1 MKRIAFVSFCSVAA
15 CVAHVSAFGAEPAYE
30 NTYHPLKSP
39 VGSWNELST
48 WYNEKTKSAATQLPG
63 ANDCVNLNQDGR
75 SVNADGCS
83 VEYSRM
89 NVGVGTSVA
98 AGYYQTGGSLTSGYW
113 TFVGSGGSAGVMCL
127 TNVDAVLSGYRLSV
141 GNQAQNS
148 TVPADSLFQM
158 RGGSLRTDYTDGLLT
173 STWGRN
179 VGTSTLDF
187 DGTDWQNTGAAVK
200 IGFGS
205 INTNRFLFKNGT
217 FLNDKGFLL
226 GANVQNWGATSACGY
241 EEAIF
246 ENAVWTNKDEV
257 TLGASLQHKTRLV
270 ISNTVFAATKNV
282 ANKSTFSM
290 GAVSDADDTLEIIS
304 CPQFS
309 TAKNV
314 SAGAGTNSTSRIVV
328 KGQKGALPS
337 ASAILNGVSFNGNP
351 FRTYEVEVVDSDYAV
366 TANFSVSS
374 ATNQTR
380 RWTFRECAALDFG
393 TRTITVNNDR
403 PGCAELSFV
412 ASHVTSQGSITGA
425 TGMGATNA
433 TLRLVDSTVETSGDT
448 FLANNG
454 GTARCR
460 LVVDGGSSLLKTSNF
475 HIPRQGYGELVV
487 TNGASVEA
495 NQVFGPNMT
504 GSEGRYFIDG
514 NFKVKTKMAA
524 CNQPGSTGEIVQVS
538 GTFDC
543 STATSMTF
551 GNNDAKI
558 HYVLKGGEFKGN
570 PAYATYFAGGDNA
583 EALLD
588 LRGGSF
594 ATKCFTQPNES
605 ASFTIRFDGGAL
617 KALAAVSGNLA
628 FIPSLARTA
637 VCDGGAIIDLN
648 GFSGVRVN
656 AGFLHASDASAKD
669 GGLRI
674 RGTGSVV
681 LTGASTFTGDV
692 IVEEGTLDM
701 SAVNFTLGPDAA
713 IGGAGTLKAPA
724 AGLTVNGA
732 FALDPTTYAGTLT
745 VDGAVTLGPNAKI
758 VVSHPESLDG
768 NVKYALVKATSLSGD
783 MPTVEGL
790 PSDWKVRIS
799 NNALVV
805 SKVKGLFILYK

>member
-1 MKRIAFVSFCSVAA
+1 MKKQILFSSLVACAAILSVR
-15 CVAHVSAFGAEPAYE
+15 GAEPAYA
-30 NTYHPLKSP
+30 NTYHPLKLP
-39 VGSWNELST
+39 IGAWNDLTT
-48 WYNEKTKSAATQLPG
+48 WYNDTTKSAATAIPG
-63 ANDCVNLNQDGR
+63 ANDCVNLNQNGR
-75 SVNADGCS
+75 SVNADGCA

-89 NVGVGTSVA
+89 NVGVGVNVA
-98 AGYYQTGGSLTSGYW
+98 AGVYQTGGSLKSGYW

-127 TNVDAVLSGYRLSV
+127 TNVDAVMSGYRLSV

-148 TVPADSLFQM
+148 TIPADSLFQM

-179 VGTSTLDF
+179 NGTSTLDF
-187 DGTDWQNTGAAVK
+187 DGTDWQNTAAAVK

-205 INTNRFLFKNGT
+205 INTNRFLFRNGT
-217 FLNDKGFLL
+217 FLNDSGFLL
-226 GANVQNWGATSACGY
+226 GANVQNWGAASARGY
-241 EEAIF
+241 DEVIF

-290 GAVSDADDTLEIIS
+290 GAVGDADDTLEIIS
-304 CPQFS
+304 CPQFT
-309 TAKNV
+309 TAKNISV
-314 SAGAGTNSTSRIVV
+314 GAGTNSTSRIVV

-337 ASAILNGVSFNGNP
+337 ATAILNGVSFNGNP
-351 FRTYEVEVVDSDYAV
+351 FRTYEVEIVDSDYAP

-380 RWTFRECAALDFG
+380 RWTFRECDSLDFG
-393 TRTITVNNDR
+393 SRTITVNNDR
-403 PGCAELSFV
+403 PGSAALTFI
-412 ASHVTSQGSITGA
+412 ASHMTSQAAITGA
-425 TGMGATNA
+425 TGIGATNA
-433 TLRLVDSTVETSGDT
+433 TLRLVDSTVETSSDT

-454 GTARCR
+454 GTAHCR

-475 HIPRQGYGELVV
+475 HIPRQGYGELII

-504 GSEGRYFIDG
+504 GSEGHYFIDG

-538 GTFDC
+538 GVFDC
-543 STATSMTF
+543 SQATSMTF

-588 LRGGSF
+588 LQGGTF

-605 ASFTIRFDGGAL
+605 ASFTIRFDGGTL
-617 KALAAVSGNLA
+617 KALAAVAGNLA
-628 FIPSLARTA
+628 FIPSLVRTS
-637 VCDGGAIIDLN
+637 VCDGGAVIDLN
-648 GFSGVRVN
+648 GFSGIRVN
-656 AGFLHASDASAKD
+656 AGFLHASEASEKD

-674 RGTGSVV
+674 RGAGSVV
-681 LTGASTFTGDV
+681 LTGTSTFTGDV

-701 SAVNFTLGPDAA
+701 SGATFALGPNAVL
-713 IGGAGTLKAPA
+713 GGAGTLKTPA
-724 AGLTVNGA
+724 AGLTVNGTFTVDPEKA
-732 FALDPTTYAGTLT
+732 VGPLTVQGTVTFGADARVTVTDASKLDAERTYVLLEATTLGGPVPALDDALAAHWCVRTKNGRLTLS
-745 VDGAVTLGPNAKI
+745 PNR
-758 VVSHPESLDG
+758 
-768 NVKYALVKATSLSGD
+768 
-783 MPTVEGL
+783 GL
-790 PSDWKVRIS
+790 LI
-799 NNALVV
+799 
-805 SKVKGLFILYK
+805 LFH